1 MPDSS
6 PHSCKPSSTT
16 GYKLVPD
23 SWIVTDRRNGMD
35 YPNWGGSRQ
44 QALLT
49 AADYLNKPI
58 HTLAIRRIDQW

>member
-6 PHSCKPSSTT
+6 LHSCKPSSTT
-16 GYKLVPD
+16 YYKLVPD
-23 SWIVTDRRNGMD
+23 SWIVTDRLNGID
-35 YPNWGGSRQ
+35 YPNWGGSRR

>member
-23 SWIVTDRRNGMD
+23 SWIVTDRLNGID

>member
-6 PHSCKPSSTT
+6 LHSCKPSNAT

-35 YPNWGGSRQ
+35 YPNWGGSRR
-44 QALLT
+44 QALLA
-49 AADYLNKPI
+49 AADYLDKPI
-58 HTLAIRRIDQW
+58 QTLAIRRIDQW